1 MKASDTIIK
10 RIKEFEGFSAKPY
23 RDSAGVLTIGYGTTK
38 DADKYNTIS
47 KAQADLLLRRDLALF
62 ENQLNNYIAQRGY
75 ELTQNQFDA
84 LLSFLYNVGSIK
96 AGSGLDTSI
105 RSGKPKVV
113 AANLQRY
120 VYAGAKNWPA
130 WSNAAVTKPIYFR
143 PNRPILER
151 RYWPRLD
158 CFNSSVSLTVPQ

>member
-47 KAQADLLLRRDLALF
+47 KAQADVLLRRDLAAF
-62 ENQLNNYIAQRGY
+62 EDQLNNYIAARGY

-84 LLSFLYNVGSIK
+84 LLSFIYNVGSIK
-96 AGSGLDTSI
+96 PNSGLDKAL
-105 RSGKPKVV
+105 RSGRPKVV

-120 VYAGAKNWPA
+120 VYAGGQKLAGLVKRRNYEAMLFATAPA
-130 WSNAAVTKPIYFR
+130 DIGKALLAALGLLQF
-143 PNRPILER
+143 
-151 RYWPRLD
+151 
-158 CFNSSVSLTVPQ
+158 

>member
-38 DADKYNTIS
+38 DADKYTNIS
-47 KAQADLLLRRDLALF
+47 KAQADLLLRRDLAAF
-62 ENQLNNYIAQRGY
+62 EDQLNNYIAARGY

-84 LLSFLYNVGSIK
+84 LVSFIYNVGSIK
-96 AGSGLDTSI
+96 PNSGLDKAL
-105 RSGKPKVV
+105 RSGRPKVV

-120 VYAGAKNWPA
+120 VYAGGQKLAGLVKRRNYEAMLFATAPA
-130 WSNAAVTKPIYFR
+130 DIGKALLAALGLLQF
-143 PNRPILER
+143 
-151 RYWPRLD
+151 
-158 CFNSSVSLTVPQ
+158 

>member
-47 KAQADLLLRRDLALF
+47 KAQADLLLRRDLAQF
-62 ENQLNNYIAQRGY
+62 ENQLNNYIAARGY

-84 LLSFLYNVGSIK
+84 LVSFLYNVGSIR
-96 AGSGLDTSI
+96 AGSGLDTAI

-120 VYAGAKNWPA
+120 VYAGGQKLAGLVKRRGYEAYLFSTQPA
-130 WSNAAVTKPIYFR
+130 DIGKALLAAIGLFQ
-143 PNRPILER
+143 
-151 RYWPRLD
+151 
-158 CFNSSVSLTVPQ
+158 F